1 MVGVPMTFR
10 LYKQA
15 QAWWSFADYATVLS
29 VMLELRARTVLEFGP
44 GSSTLA
50 LIEGGATQIDCCEDD
65 PVWFRTYCE
74 RLEDVYNKTV
84 LMVPYTWADP
94 LNVPGIREEGYDLA
108 LIDGPLQIER
118 RAAVIRFCAERCR
131 YLLVPLEDSEPNDLR
146 AACESLGRPVKYIA
160 SGPLAGTFA
169 LVGPAC

>member
-1 MVGVPMTFR
+1 MTFR
-10 LYKQA
+10 FYSEPTS
-15 QAWWSFADYATVLS
+15 WWSFSDYSTVLT
-29 VMLELRARTVLEFGP
+29 VMGQLRPQTVLEFGP

-65 PVWFRTYCE
+65 PVWFKTYCE
-74 RLEDVYNKTV
+74 RLEDRFPKTV
-84 LMVPYTWADP
+84 LMVPYTWTDP
-94 LNVPGIREEGYDLA
+94 LNVPGAANAYDLA

-118 RAAVIRFCAERCR
+118 RAAVIRFCAGRCR
-131 YLLVPLEDSEPNDLR
+131 YLLVPMEDSEPNGLR
-146 AACESLGRPVKYIA
+146 DVVESLGRPVKYIA